1 MQTFNLRRTNASKTD
16 ASSQS
21 TANSNVVAILEKAN
35 AIRQVSIVLIFFHAT
50 FCDTLFFPHDLVHL
64 IRLWPVMR
72 EAMMIHGVIC
82 DHLTADVHGSLFLYI
97 QLLQDEVRKM

>member
-16 ASSQS
+16 GSSQS

-35 AIRQVSIVLIFFHAT
+35 AIRQVGMVLISRHVT
-50 FCDTLFFPHDLVHL
+50 FCATLLFPHDLFHV

-72 EAMMIHGVIC
+72 VAMMIHGVIY
-82 DHLTADVHGSLFLYI
+82 DHLTADVHCSLFLYI
-97 QLLQDEVRKM
+97 QAITR